1 MPHESTAEESF
12 DSLYRS
18 TRRALLL
25 QTFAVTGDLPV
36 ARAAVRAAYVSA
48 WRHWRTVAALEDPA
62 GWLRARAWRHAR
74 RRHTVGAR
82 RRSPAPSPE
91 QRAVLDALGRLPG
104 ADRRALVLVD
114 LAGLDRDRAAAELGQ
129 PAATTD
135 VGPARASVA
144 EHLEVP
150 VHDVPGRL
158 AGLDLLLEHVTQPR
172 ATLLRRAVRSRRRTQ
187 LVVGAVVATLAIVAA
202 GAFVTHPEGTSAEE
216 LGLVKPSSPAP
227 TDRSAMMPTADDL
240 LYAEQMSRF
249 GPTRTWHTSRT
260 GNNTTGDG
268 INTVCQEDRFADPKG
283 YSALVRSFHAS
294 GKPARHAVQTVEVS
308 RSPRAAARAFRTT
321 VGWYAGCQVAR
332 LQVVDAYHVD
342 HVGDEA
348 DVLTLRVGRTPVT
361 TVSVAVA
368 RTGSVTTSTVGT
380 STGGAPPPVRE
391 VTRSLGEAVEKLCA
405 RTGSPGCVGTPT
417 FRAVPPPPTGDERG
431 LLATAD
437 LPPVGRIDDPWVGT
451 RPARPTRNPAATT
464 CDRASFGG
472 AGASKPR
479 SRTFLV
485 PQADV
490 PARFGLT
497 ETYGRFRT
505 PRAAARFLAD
515 VRGHVA
521 HCEKRDLATSVDSA
535 ARHRT
540 GRTDR
545 STWTL
550 TTEVSRT
557 EKVRFRVGFV
567 QVGPRVAQL
576 TFAPTSSDDM
586 TDRTFDA
593 LLVRASER
601 LRQLG

>member
-1 MPHESTAEESF
+1 MPHESAAEESF

-25 QTFAVTGDLPV
+25 QTFALTGDLPV
-36 ARAAVRAAYVSA
+36 ARSAVRAAYVGA
-48 WRHWRTVAALEDPA
+48 WQHWRSVSALEDPMT
-62 GWLRARAWRHAR
+62 WLRPRAWKHAR
-74 RRHTVGAR
+74 RRRTVGPR
-82 RRSPAPSPE
+82 RRTPAPSPE
-91 QRAVLDALGRLPG
+91 QREVLDALGHLP
-104 ADRRALVLVD
+104 ADGRRALVLAD
-114 LAGLDRDRAAAELGQ
+114 LAGLDQERAADELGQ
-129 PAATTD
+129 PAGTADAT
-135 VGPARASVA
+135 PARASVA
-144 EHLEVP
+144 EQLAIP
-150 VHDVPGRL
+150 VGDVAARL
-158 AGLDLLLEHVTQPR
+158 AGLDALLDGVTQPR

-187 LVVGAVVATLAIVAA
+187 LVAGAVAATLVIVGI
-202 GAFVTHPEGTSAEE
+202 GAFATHPEGTSAEE
-216 LGLVKPSSPAP
+216 LGLVKPSSPGATDP
-227 TDRSAMMPTADDL
+227 TAMMPTADDL

-249 GPTRTWHTSRT
+249 GPTRTWHTART
-260 GNNTTGDG
+260 GNNTTGTG

-283 YSALVRSFHAS
+283 YSALVRSFRAS
-294 GKPARHAVQTVEVS
+294 GKPERRAVQTVEVS
-308 RSPRAAARAFRTT
+308 RSRQAAARAFRTT

-342 HVGDEA
+342 HVGDQA
-348 DVLTLRVGRTPVT
+348 DVLTLRVGRTPVRT
-361 TVSVAVA
+361 ISVAVA
-368 RTGSVTTSTVGT
+368 RAGSVTTSTVGT
-380 STGGAPPPVRE
+380 SAGGSPPPVTE

-405 RTGSPGCVGTPT
+405 RTGSPGCVGKPT

-431 LLATAD
+431 MLATAD

-451 RPARPTRNPAATT
+451 KPVRTTRNPAATT
-464 CDRASFGG
+464 CDRASFAHTG
-472 AGASKPR
+472 AAQRR

-521 HCEKRDLATSVDSA
+521 GCEKRDLATSVDSA

-550 TTEVSRT
+550 TTEVSKT

-567 QVGPRVAQL
+567 QVGRRVAQL

-586 TDRTFDA
+586 TDRSFDA
-593 LLVRASER
+593 LLVRAGER